1 MRKEKIDF
9 LQWLEGHLAGK
20 ICDRTDINKP
30 IFTSYLTTNEQNSS

>member
-9 LQWLEGHLAGK
+9 LQWLQGHLAETFGGK

-30 IFTSYLTTNEQNSS
+30 IFTSY